1 MKLRKQH
8 QVLVL
13 YLCVAFSTTSWIS
26 GCAGMAEP
34 LPSLSVTPTAM
45 SVSAKIGTLTTQAA
59 HVTNVGTT
67 PVSVSQVVV
76 TGAGF
81 SVSGLATPVIL
92 TPKQTQSFI
101 VKFTPATAGTVNGS
115 LAIMTD
121 LEHRPI
127 VLSLHATAATVSPAV
142 SSVSVTPAAAAPT
155 AGAKVQFTAAVQG
168 TTTNDAVTWTAT
180 MGTITATGVYTA
192 PTAASTGMVTATSV
206 ADPTKSA
213 SAVVTVAAATSSGNP
228 PSNPPSA
235 PAVAS
240 VAVSPATASSVVGGT
255 LSFAASVQG
264 STANKVV
271 TWKAALGTISA
282 SGAYTAPAKAGTD
295 VVTATSVADTTK
307 SATATVAVTSA
318 PTNNPP
324 PAPSV
329 SGVTVSPNS
338 SSVTASGTIQFSA
351 TVQGSATDKSVS
363 WRAAA
368 GTITSS
374 GFYTAPAKA
383 GSDTVTA
390 TSHADAA
397 KSASATVTVNA
408 PAPPAPTPPPSS
420 QSTSC
425 NGGCPAFPGAQ
436 GGGAGSAGGRG
447 GVVMEVTNLNDS
459 GVGSLRACVEATGAR
474 TCVFRVA
481 GIITPLSDMLI
492 TSPYLTVAGQTAP
505 GQIIVGGPG
514 NTGFNFR
521 ISTHDTVVR
530 YITFSPDN
538 VNTPSGP
545 DTGTTGYTIVNTQA
559 YNNIADHLSLRWAGN
574 KSWLSEANFS
584 GEYERDETLQWS
596 LIYEP
601 HEGHPVG
608 PSTTSNGD
616 PTNSAASVNNDFH
629 HNLLVNI
636 DHRIPEYNNGSLRW
650 INNITYNY
658 SWYAVE
664 GLGGTQSD
672 VIGNIWDC
680 NNMCPSQNY
689 PIHASEGVGNSE
701 GDIPAHPSF
710 YVAGNIGPASA
721 HASNP
726 PTDQIGSLTYQI
738 TGENGSEIN
747 GHFPD
752 NWLRS
757 SPLPASN
764 GFPIVP
770 DDATRLPGILAPTV
784 GNSQHLDCNGAWQ
797 SHRDPQDNRI
807 VQEFTGHGPGGF
819 WPNGVTYIGQTSFPT
834 PASDWQDHPVTNA
847 TACQESLHDGIP
859 DQWKAAK
866 GLSTSDPN
874 LHNAVAPNGFTWLEN
889 YLSGQ

>member
-1 MKLRKQH
+1 MKLSRQH

-13 YLCVAFSTTSWIS
+13 LVCIAVVTTFGIS
-26 GCAGMAEP
+26 GCAGMAETSS
-34 LPSLSVTPTAM
+34 SLSVTPATM
-45 SVSAKIGTLTTQAA
+45 SVSAKVGTLTTQAA

-81 SVSGLATPVIL
+81 SVAGLTTPVTL
-92 TPKQTQSFI
+92 SPNQTQSFT
-101 VKFTPATAGTVNGS
+101 VKFSPSTAGSVNGS

-121 LEHRPI
+121 SQHRP
-127 VLSLHATAATVSPAV
+127 VLLSLHATAATTTPAV
-142 SSVSVTPAAAAPT
+142 ASISVTPAAAAPA
-155 AGAKVQFTAAVQG
+155 AGTKVQFSAAVQG
-168 TTTNDAVTWTAT
+168 TTSNDAVSWTAT
-180 MGTITATGVYTA
+180 TGTITAAGLYTA
-192 PTAASTGMVTATSV
+192 PTAATTGTVTATSM

-213 SAVVTVAAATSSGNP
+213 SAVVTVSATSSSGNP
-228 PSNPPSA
+228 PSNPSG
-235 PAVAS
+235 PAVTS
-240 VAVSPATASSVVGGT
+240 VTVSPATASSVTGGT
-255 LSFAASVQG
+255 LSFTASVQG
-264 STANKVV
+264 STTNKTV
-271 TWKAALGTISA
+271 TWHAALGTITA
-282 SGAYTAPAKAGTD
+282 AGAYTAPAKAGTD
-295 VVTATSVADTTK
+295 TVTAVSVADTTK
-307 SATATVAVTSA
+307 SAVATVAVTA
-318 PTNNPP
+318 ANNQ
-324 PAPSV
+324 PSV
-329 SGVTVSPNS
+329 TGVTVTPTST
-338 SSVTASGTIQFSA
+338 SVTASGTLQFSA
-351 TVQGSATDKSVS
+351 TVQGTTTNKSVS
-363 WRAAA
+363 WKAAS
-368 GTITSS
+368 GSITSV
-374 GFYTAPAKA
+374 GVYTAPSKA

-390 TSHADAA
+390 TSNADAT
-397 KSASATVTVNA
+397 KSASATITINA
-408 PAPPAPTPPPSS
+408 ATQQPPSQS
-420 QSTSC
+420 STSC
-425 NGGCPAFPGAQ
+425 GGAGCPAFPGAQ
-436 GGGAGSAGGRG
+436 GGGAASAGGRG

-459 GVGSLRACVEATGAR
+459 GVGSLRACVEATGPR

-492 TSPYLTVAGQTAP
+492 SSPYLTVAGQTAP
-505 GQIIVGGPG
+505 GQIIIGGPG

-545 DTGTTGYTIVNTQA
+545 DTGTTGYTIVNTSA

-608 PSTTSNGD
+608 PSTTSNGN
-616 PTNSAASVNNDFH
+616 PTNSAASSNNDFH

-636 DHRIPEYNNGSLRW
+636 DHRIPEYNNASLRW

-726 PTDQIGSLTYQI
+726 PADQIGSLTYQI

-770 DDATRLPGILAPTV
+770 DDATKLPGILTPTI
-784 GNSQHLDCNGAWQ
+784 GNSQHLDCSGGWQ

-807 VQEFTGHGPGGF
+807 IQEFTTHGTGGF
-819 WPNGVTYIGQTSFPT
+819 WPNGVTFIGQTSFPT
-834 PASDWQDHPVTNA
+834 PASDWQDHPVTNS
-847 TACQESLHDGIP
+847 TACPESLHDGIP